1 MWGSLAYGVVLN
13 YGYAQILWFSLARE
27 LPPSASAFSLMAVP
41 VVGTLSATWIVGE
54 RPGWTDL
61 AAIVFVT
68 IAIASALLPRR
79 A

>member
-1 MWGSLAYGVVLN
+1 
-13 YGYAQILWFSLARE
+13 
-27 LPPSASAFSLMAVP
+27 MAVP

-61 AAIVFVT
+61 AAIVFVC